1 MIKLIKD
8 IAVELI
14 LKGKKTAINY
24 YSVLFF
30 SNRLTILFNQDAVN
44 ENILYMLP
52 YLAALADQQ
61 VRQ

>member
-1 MIKLIKD
+1 MIKLLKD

-30 SNRLTILFNQDAVN
+30 LIDWPSYLIQ
-44 ENILYMLP
+44 ML
-52 YLAALADQQ
+52 
-61 VRQ
+61 

>member
-14 LKGKKTAINY
+14 LKGKKQQLTKY

-30 SNRLTILFNQDAVN
+30 LIDWPSYLIK
-44 ENILYMLP
+44 ML
-52 YLAALADQQ
+52 
-61 VRQ
+61 